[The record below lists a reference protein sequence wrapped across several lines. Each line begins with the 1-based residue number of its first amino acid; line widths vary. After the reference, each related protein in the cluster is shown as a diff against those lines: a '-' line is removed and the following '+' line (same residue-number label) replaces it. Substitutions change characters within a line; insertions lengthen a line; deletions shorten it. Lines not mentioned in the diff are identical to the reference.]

1 MKILVVDDNAGLAAV
16 LKLMLED
23 EGFDVASAK
32 DGEDGYSEYLLFRP
46 DIVITDIQMPVKTG
60 IELMGLIRG
69 HDPKVKII
77 CMSADMSRFQS
88 ILNEEKEKHQVC
100 LLEKPFSRD
109 KLMELL
115 FQFAC

>member
-1 MKILVVDDNAGLAAV
+1 MKVLIVEDNADLAAV
-16 LKLMLED
+16 LRLILED

-32 DGEDGYSEYLLFRP
+32 DGEDGYSEYLLFGP
-46 DIVITDIQMPVKTG
+46 DIVITDIQMPVRTG

-69 HDPKVKII
+69 HNPNVKIV

-109 KLMELL
+109 ELMSLL
-115 FQFAC
+115 SQS